1 MVTFE
6 QFIQDIYI
14 EMSDKPK
21 DWRKGQFVFNHIE
34 ENYGDVAR
42 EVQFIDK
49 IDCFYDDD
57 KIEEF
62 IEACYERLKDKL
74 PHKKLHALMLF
85 DHERNLGI
93 SEDPT
98 KWVHMKTLKFGDR
111 GDLALYAYANIP
123 NPASQLIE
131 GLSKEELEEKE
142 LQMIENFQNQNWLN
156 ENIYPYI

>member
-6 QFIQDIYI
+6 EFIQDIYTK
-14 EMSDKPK
+14 MSDKPK

-34 ENYGDVAR
+34 KNYGDVAR

-49 IDCFYDDD
+49 IDCFYNDD

-62 IEACYERLKDKL
+62 IEACYKRLKDKL
-74 PHKKLHALMLF
+74 PNKKLHALMLF

-98 KWVHMKTLKFGDR
+98 KWVHMKTLKFGNR

-142 LQMIENFQNQNWLN
+142 LQMIENFQDQNWLN

>member
-6 QFIQDIYI
+6 EFIQDIYTK
-14 EMSDKPK
+14 MSDKPK
-21 DWRKGQFVFNHIE
+21 DWRRGQFVFNYIE

-42 EVQFIDK
+42 EVQFQDN
-49 IDCFYDDD
+49 IDCFYNDD

-62 IEACYERLKDKL
+62 IEACYKRLKEKL
-74 PHKKLHALMLF
+74 PNKKLHALMLF
-85 DHERNLGI
+85 DHELNLGI
-93 SEDPT
+93 SQDPT
-98 KWVHMKTLKFGDR
+98 KWVHMKTLKFGNR

-131 GLSKEELEEKE
+131 GLSKEELKEKE
-142 LQMIENFQNQNWLN
+142 LQMIENFKDQNWLN

>member
-1 MVTFE
+1 MG
-6 QFIQDIYI
+6 
-14 EMSDKPK
+14 DKPK
-21 DWRKGQFVFNHIE
+21 DWRKGQFVFNNIE

-42 EVQFIDK
+42 EVQFQDK
-49 IDCFYDDD
+49 IDCFYNDD

-62 IEACYERLKDKL
+62 IEACYKRLKDKL
-74 PHKKLHALMLF
+74 PNKKLHALMLF

-98 KWVHMKTLKFGDR
+98 KWVHMKTLKFGNR

-142 LQMIENFQNQNWLN
+142 LQMIENFQDQNWLN

>member
-1 MVTFE
+1 MITFE
-6 QFIQDIYI
+6 EFIQDIYTK
-14 EMSDKPK
+14 MSDKPK
-21 DWRKGQFVFNHIE
+21 DWRRGQFVFNYIE

-42 EVQFIDK
+42 EVQFQDH
-49 IDCFYDDD
+49 IDCFYNND

-62 IEACYERLKDKL
+62 IEACYKRLKDKL
-74 PHKKLHALMLF
+74 PNKKYHALMLF
-85 DHERNLGI
+85 DTERNLGI

-98 KWVHMKTLKFGDR
+98 KWVHMKTLKFGNR

-131 GLSKEELEEKE
+131 GLSQEELEEKE
-142 LQMIENFQNQNWLN
+142 LQMIENFKDQNWLN

>member
-1 MVTFE
+1 MVTLE
-6 QFIQDIYI
+6 EFIQDIYI
-14 EMSDKPK
+14 EMGDKPK
-21 DWRKGQFVFNHIE
+21 DWRKGQFVFNYIE

-49 IDCFYDDD
+49 IDCFYNDD
-57 KIEEF
+57 KIDEF

-74 PHKKLHALMLF
+74 PNKKLHALMLF

-93 SEDPT
+93 SQDPT
-98 KWVHMKTLKFGDR
+98 KWVHMKTLKFGNR

-131 GLSKEELEEKE
+131 GLSEEELEEKE
-142 LQMIENFQNQNWLN
+142 LKMIEDFKDQNWLN

>member
-6 QFIQDIYI
+6 EFIQDIYI

-21 DWRKGQFVFNHIE
+21 DWRRGQFVFNYIE

-42 EVQFIDK
+42 EVQFQDK
-49 IDCFYDDD
+49 IDCFYNDD

-62 IEACYERLKDKL
+62 IEACYNRLKDKL
-74 PHKKLHALMLF
+74 PNKKLHALMLF
-85 DHERNLGI
+85 DTERNLSI

-98 KWVHMKTLKFGDR
+98 KWVHLKTLKFGNR

-131 GLSKEELEEKE
+131 GLSEEELEEKE
-142 LQMIENFQNQNWLN
+142 LKMIEDFKDQNWLN

>member
-6 QFIQDIYI
+6 EFIQDIYTK
-14 EMSDKPK
+14 MGNKPK

-42 EVQFIDK
+42 EVQFQDK
-49 IDCFYDDD
+49 IDCFYNDD

-62 IEACYERLKDKL
+62 IEACYKRLNKKT
-74 PHKKLHALMLF
+74 PNKKLHALMLF
-85 DHERNLGI
+85 DTERNLRI

-98 KWVHMKTLKFGDR
+98 KWVHMKTLKFGNR
-111 GDLALYAYANIP
+111 GDLALYSYANIP
-123 NPASQLIE
+123 NPASQLIDA
-131 GLSKEELEEKE
+131 LSEEELEEKE
-142 LQMIENFQNQNWLN
+142 LQMIENFKDQNWLN

>member
-1 MVTFE
+1 MITFE
-6 QFIQDIYI
+6 EFIQDIYI
-14 EMSDKPK
+14 EIGDKPK
-21 DWRKGQFVFNHIE
+21 EWRKGQFVFNYIE

-49 IDCFYDDD
+49 IDCFYNDD

-62 IEACYERLKDKL
+62 IEACYKRIKDKL
-74 PHKKLHALMLF
+74 PNKKLHALMLF

-93 SEDPT
+93 SQDPT
-98 KWVHMKTLKFGDR
+98 KWVHLKTLKFGNR

-131 GLSKEELEEKE
+131 ALSEEELKEKE
-142 LQMIENFQNQNWLN
+142 LQMIENFKDQNWLN
-156 ENIYPYI
+156 ENLYPYI

>member
-6 QFIQDIYI
+6 EFIQDIYI
-14 EMSDKPK
+14 EMGDKPK
-21 DWRKGQFVFNHIE
+21 DWRKGQFVFNYIE

-42 EVQFIDK
+42 EVQFQDK
-49 IDCFYDDD
+49 IDCFYNDD

-62 IEACYERLKDKL
+62 IEACYKRLKDKL
-74 PHKKLHALMLF
+74 PNKKLHALMLF

-131 GLSKEELEEKE
+131 CLSKEELEEKE